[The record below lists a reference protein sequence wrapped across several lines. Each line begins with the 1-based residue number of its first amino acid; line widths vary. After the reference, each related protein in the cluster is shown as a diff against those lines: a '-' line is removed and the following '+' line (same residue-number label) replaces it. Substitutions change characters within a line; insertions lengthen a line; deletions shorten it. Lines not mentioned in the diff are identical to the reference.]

1 MRGEREAREKGKVD
15 NNQAPSRI
23 FAMLCPAICDPLNA
37 EVRLYQRILNFVCDV
52 FFPTTMTVYSTGVFL
67 FYSLFIYLCYIFIYL
82 CHRFFAS
89 MLFTNISFFLSP
101 KRTTNYEKNIFRYSV
116 LVFAFVSICLCKR
129 NNRRKGF
136 KRVK

>member
-52 FFPTTMTVYSTGVFL
+52 FFPTTMTVYSTGFFL

-89 MLFTNISFFLSP
+89 MLFTNISFFFCLP
-101 KRTTNYEKNIFRYSV
+101 KELRILKRIFFDILFSFLPSSLFACAKEIIGEK
-116 LVFAFVSICLCKR
+116 VSR
-129 NNRRKGF
+129 E
-136 KRVK
+136 